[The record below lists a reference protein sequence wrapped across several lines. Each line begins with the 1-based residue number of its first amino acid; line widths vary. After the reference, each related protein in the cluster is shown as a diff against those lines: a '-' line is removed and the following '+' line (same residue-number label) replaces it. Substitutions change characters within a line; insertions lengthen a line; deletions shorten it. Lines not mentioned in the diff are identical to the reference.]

1 MWYGASPY
9 CDVLPT
15 VKPIKIN
22 YCNLIIFSIPKLSCD
37 NVEQ

>member
-1 MWYGASPY
+1 MVWASPY

-22 YCNLIIFSIPKLSCD
+22 YCNLNYNFFHPKIIM
-37 NVEQ
+37 